1 MLKIPCAS
9 NSSCAAVH
17 AVTDWSRVARVAR
30 SDDGSGGV
38 MFAHFRDG
46 SVLVRFELSIL
57 CRSLTGSKVAS
68 DIL

>member
-1 MLKIPCAS
+1 MFPCAS
-9 NSSCAAVH
+9 NSSCTAVH

-46 SVLVRFELSIL
+46 SVLVRFDSPEFS
-57 CRSLTGSKVAS
+57 VAPS
-68 DIL
+68 FFVHVSSH